1 MYQLEPIK
9 KTDESIASIENLCNT
24 LDISL
29 KEINEALSLSPDERY
44 VYRKIPKSD
53 GSYRE
58 VYNPH
63 NLIRK
68 IQRRI
73 NRRIFIK
80 LVKWPSYIF
89 GSIPNNVDSVG
100 QVLEAKDYVSCAFQH
115 CQSKSLLKMDLKD
128 FFNNVH
134 IDHVHDIFEGFFNYP
149 SEVSRVLSDLCCRED
164 SLVQGALTSSYIASL
179 CLWRFEPLLVKRLKR
194 KNLVYTRLVDDITV
208 SSKISNFQFDMT
220 IEHIKNMLYEM
231 DLPLNNEKTK
241 VIYTSIEPL
250 TVHGMRVNFKE
261 PRYSSDEVRKLRSAV
276 HNIECLASE
285 PGYRVIFAYRRDFNR
300 CMGRINKLKRV
311 GHEKHKTLVSKLL
324 KILPLPSEKDLK
336 RCKASILRL
345 EADYPLK
352 GDSYWYRKRFYILHD
367 RLNVLQRTYNKTADS
382 IRDRMKEITPKYDD

>member
-261 PRYSSDEVRKLRSAV
+261 PRYSSDEVRKL
-276 HNIECLASE
+276 
-285 PGYRVIFAYRRDFNR
+285 
-300 CMGRINKLKRV
+300 
-311 GHEKHKTLVSKLL
+311 
-324 KILPLPSEKDLK
+324 
-336 RCKASILRL
+336 
-345 EADYPLK
+345 
-352 GDSYWYRKRFYILHD
+352 
-367 RLNVLQRTYNKTADS
+367 
-382 IRDRMKEITPKYDD
+382 